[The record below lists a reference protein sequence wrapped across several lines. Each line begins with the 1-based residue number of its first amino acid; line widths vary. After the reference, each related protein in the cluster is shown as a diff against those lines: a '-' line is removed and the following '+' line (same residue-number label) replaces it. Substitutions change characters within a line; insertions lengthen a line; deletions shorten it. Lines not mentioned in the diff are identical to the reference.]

1 MAQRFAQFVS
11 SVDAHLPD
19 GLSHVIKTWFDTT
32 GAVALLQVVDDVW
45 LTIRDMCLSLAFD
58 GVIPPGLLLDGMVYP
73 QWQWALRHR
82 DYDQYH
88 LWPKLQRTLNLVSI
102 LIICSTEHI
111 DSSDPRLGTYLEAC
125 RARIVHPSHIKPLM
139 DGIVTLAV
147 LKHSMDSNSAIQLKL
162 KTFLDELLNDPFVRR
177 SLLSRISLLRNSF
190 DKALECHPE
199 CRKGLICDFR
209 LCLGCQATKDLNP
222 DSLTSTQWTSV
233 LDEIDIWTFEKMS
246 LDLTLVQQLLR
257 LRLTETV
264 EDGLFGHF
272 QYKVTLDEFASALL
286 NHPLTASTTALFH
299 ELLKEANPALVTKI
313 VLKGLGKLHETF
325 RGSVLSNLDDLSTS
339 LRSIKEILRLVVTF
353 GRLQKT
359 SEEDWPVNERD
370 SFLGI
375 WADQMASLR
384 TAIQS
389 QGGHSAKTHGI
400 CDAISLMVRVMHFV
414 LEIIGSSLGP
424 KAVEIVILLIDI
436 AIVRVLLE
444 VMWFISDGPEQL
456 VGGGVV
462 YDEITY
468 QLLLDT
474 ICIIYDDCSKDTK
487 SQLVKA
493 LSERFPITS
502 IPSVLPLRSRIRLD
516 SILPFVPHDKL
527 GAGLARAQ
535 RVGNHYEFTSQLRG
549 RPWEWISSI
558 ESREEATSY
567 NTRVRNNAV
576 MPLELFGTTSRGE
589 GIAPTTES
597 SLPEDILLFHDS
609 IASEDLLTRAWR
621 ESRAAWDLKNLEGLE
636 RVGTSGYSPG
646 VSRPSMYTAS
656 NSGMTSPIVPYPRG
670 QQPSAAPT
678 VETLVAEPM
687 DVEPNRGLKRKVR
700 LDEEGDEDEV
710 MAVSEPSKGNKPSK
724 GKEKSKR

>member
-32 GAVALLQVVDDVW
+32 GAIALLQVADDVW
-45 LTIRDMCLSLAFD
+45 LTIRDMCISLAFD

-88 LWPKLQRTLNLVSI
+88 LWPKLQRTLNLVSV

-111 DSSDPRLGTYLEAC
+111 DSSDPRLGVYLKAC

-139 DGIVTLAV
+139 DGIVTLTV

-162 KTFLDELLNDPFVRR
+162 KTFLDELLNDLF
-177 SLLSRISLLRNSF
+177 
-190 DKALECHPE
+190 ALECHPE

-233 LDEIDIWTFEKMS
+233 LDKIDIWTFEKMS

-257 LRLTETV
+257 LRLTETA

-272 QYKVTLDEFASALL
+272 QYKVTLEELASALL

-299 ELLKEANPALVTKI
+299 ELLKEANTVLITKI

-325 RGSVLSNLDDLSTS
+325 RGLVLSNLDDLSTS

-389 QGGHSAKTHGI
+389 QEGHSAKTHGI

-436 AIVRVLLE
+436 AI
-444 VMWFISDGPEQL
+444 L
-456 VGGGVV
+456 VGGSVI

-502 IPSVLPLRSRIRLD
+502 IPSALPLRSRIRLD

-567 NTRVRNNAV
+567 NTRVRNNSV
-576 MPLELFGTTSRGE
+576 MPLELFGTTSLGE
-589 GIAPTTES
+589 GIAPTIES
-597 SLPEDILLFHDS
+597 SLPEDILLFYDS
-609 IASEDLLTRAWR
+609 IASEDILTRAWR
-621 ESRAAWDLKNLEGLE
+621 ESRAAWDLKSLEGLE

-656 NSGMTSPIVPYPRG
+656 NSGMTSPVVPYPRG

-700 LDEEGDEDEV
+700 LDEEGDEDEI

-724 GKEKSKR
+724 GKEKSKK